1 MAGMPYTE
9 WCNSCLTAD
18 DWLYPESFTAEMLP
32 QGSSDLLHHW
42 SPDIPVTDAQE
53 TDCTGGMTHTEWC
66 NPCLTADDRL
76 HPKSF
81 TAEEVS
87 LEQMSG
93 LRETGLKFCNVSA
106 AEDLASTS
114 FLSAAQLAAGQHCGQ
129 SPPLRYF
136 LVVLLRAC
144 YSCYHNVIHPFP
156 ACAAT
161 QSAQECRIDAMNGDC
176 HVPDTCNATSFVSAA

>member
-1 MAGMPYTE
+1 
-9 WCNSCLTAD
+9 
-18 DWLYPESFTAEMLP
+18 
-32 QGSSDLLHHW
+32 
-42 SPDIPVTDAQE
+42 
-53 TDCTGGMTHTEWC
+53 MTHTEWC

-87 LEQMSG
+87 LEQMTG

-114 FLSAAQLAAGQHCGQ
+114 FLSAAQLAAGQQCGQ

-136 LVVLLRAC
+136 RVMLLCA
-144 YSCYHNVIHPFP
+144 YFHAFTMFALSFQP
-156 ACAAT
+156 AQPPCLHR
-161 QSAQECRIDAMNGDC
+161 SAEVMQ
-176 HVPDTCNATSFVSAA
+176 

>member
-1 MAGMPYTE
+1 MECMAGMAYTE
-9 WCNSCLTAD
+9 WCSSCLTAD
-18 DWLYPESFTAEMLP
+18 DWLCPESLTADMP
-32 QGSSDLLHHW
+32 G
-42 SPDIPVTDAQE
+42 TDVQE

-87 LEQMSG
+87 LEQMTG

-106 AEDLASTS
+106 ADDLASTS
-114 FLSAAQLAAGQHCGQ
+114 FLSAAQLAAGQQCGQ

-136 LVVLLRAC
+136 LIIVVHAFFHTFIMFSFHFL
-144 YSCYHNVIHPFP
+144 P
-156 ACAAT
+156 AQPPCLHR
-161 QSAQECRIDAMNGDC
+161 SAK
-176 HVPDTCNATSFVSAA
+176 S

>member
-1 MAGMPYTE
+1 M
-9 WCNSCLTAD
+9 
-18 DWLYPESFTAEMLP
+18 
-32 QGSSDLLHHW
+32 
-42 SPDIPVTDAQE
+42 PVTDVQE

-87 LEQMSG
+87 LEQMTG

-114 FLSAAQLAAGQHCGQ
+114 FLSAAQLAAGQQCGQ

-136 LVVLLRAC
+136 LVILLPAC
-144 YSCYHNVIHPFP
+144 FSRYHNVLPPFS

-161 QSAQECRIDAMNGDC
+161 QSAQECRNDSLNGDG
-176 HVPDTCNATSFVSAA
+176 HVSDTCNVGTAKV